1 MKKLVINA
9 VYIGLASLSFAQIEI
24 NGGPVNVPSENIV
37 DGVYIKEH
45 IPTKRLVPYEYV
57 READVIWSKRV
68 WRRIDLREKI
78 NHPLYFPKDEI
89 LDPEEPIKEWVK
101 HTERWSLWTIIKHH
115 VFTGDLTLFSPYS
128 ETDINKET
136 LDGDLFKYPVKPTV
150 SGATYYDKRD
160 ATYNQRLE
168 SYFSVKG
175 LPRLEKIYSK
185 LDIDG
190 DGALA
195 DDSIVQIPDPLNPG
209 MMIDSIA
216 QIEKFDMDW
225 IMSQHI
231 VAYEIKEDW
240 FFDKERS
247 VMDVRI
253 LGICP
258 VVYEKVPKQTTAI
271 GGNNNNEGSGSLR
284 QLFWL
289 YFPHCRFVFNNYFA
303 YNTKNDAQWMSFDDL
318 FWKRQFSSY
327 IIKESNVFDRKLE
340 SYRTGVDALHE
351 SNRITE
357 EIRQI
362 EHDVWHF

>member
-1 MKKLVINA
+1 MKKLLVSLCFGA
-9 VYIGLASLSFAQIEI
+9 VSVLAFSQNEI
-24 NGGPVNVPSENIV
+24 NGGPVNVPSENII

-45 IPTKRLVPYEYV
+45 IPTKRLVPYEFV

-89 LDPEEPIKEWVK
+89 LYPNMPEEEWVRN
-101 HTERWSLWTIIKHH
+101 TTRWSLWTVMKHH
-115 VFTGDLTLFSPYS
+115 IYNGDLVLFSPYNQ
-128 ETDINKET
+128 TDINKSI
-136 LDGDLFKYPVKPTV
+136 LDGDLFKYPIRPKKT
-150 SGATYYDKRD
+150 GATVYNKADSAYND
-160 ATYNQRLE
+160 AMI

-175 LPRLEKIYSK
+175 MDTDEKIYSL
-185 LDIDG
+185 LDADG
-190 DGALA
+190 DGAP
-195 DDSIVQIPDPLNPG
+195 DDSVKQIMDPGTG
-209 MMIDSIA
+209 MMIDEVQYRKISNNDLI
-216 QIEKFDMDW
+216 I
-225 IMSQHI
+225 SQHI
-231 VAYEIKEDW
+231 VAYDLKEDW

-258 VVYEKVPKQTTAI
+258 VVYEKVPTTTSAT

-327 IIKESNVFDRKLE
+327 IYKESNVFDRKLE
-340 SYRTGVDALHE
+340 SYRTGVDALYE
-351 SNRITE
+351 SNKITE
-357 EIRQI
+357 EIRTI

>member
-1 MKKLVINA
+1 MKKVVFLVLTIFG
-9 VYIGLASLSFAQIEI
+9 GLSAIAQPTEI
-24 NGGPVNVPSENIV
+24 NGGPVNVVSGDII

-45 IPTKRLVPYEYV
+45 IPTKRLIPYEYV

-89 LDPEEPIKEWVK
+89 MFANTPDEEWVK
-101 HTERWSLWTIIKHH
+101 NTSRWSLWTVIKHH
-115 VFTGDLTLFSPYS
+115 VFNGDLTIFSPYS
-128 ETDINKET
+128 ENDINKEI
-136 LDGDLFKYPVKPTV
+136 LDGDLFKYPVRPTKT
-150 SGATYYDKRD
+150 GANY
-160 ATYNQRLE
+160 
-168 SYFSVKG
+168 
-175 LPRLEKIYSK
+175 YSK
-185 LDIDG
+185 LDSSFNERLTAYFSVRGMTTQEKLYSALDSDG
-190 DGALA
+190 DGAP
-195 DDSIVQIPDPLNPG
+195 DDSVKLITDPSTG
-209 MMIDSIA
+209 M
-216 QIEKFDMDW
+216 QIEEVQYKEIQNNDW
-225 IMSQHI
+225 IISQHL
-231 VAYEIKEDW
+231 VAYDLKEEW

-258 VVYEKVPKQTTAI
+258 VVYEKVPATTYAN
-271 GGNNNNEGSGSLR
+271 GGNNSNEGSGSLR

-327 IIKESNVFDRKLE
+327 IYRESNVFDRKIE

-351 SNRITE
+351 SNKISE